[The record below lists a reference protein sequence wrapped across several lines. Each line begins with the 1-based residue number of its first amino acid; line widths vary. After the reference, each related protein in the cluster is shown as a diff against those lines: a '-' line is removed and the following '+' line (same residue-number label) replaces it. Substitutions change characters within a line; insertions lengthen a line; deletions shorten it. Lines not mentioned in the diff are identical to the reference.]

1 MDAIILVKAG
11 EVIKKIPW
19 NKIKE
24 HAPEIVVIAKK
35 IYDKLKNPK
44 DGLSLDQRVERIEEI
59 EKDQQEYIAQLADF
73 VTKNSDYTLRLSMR
87 INILF
92 CNFNSCSCFFDFKLN
107 D

>member
-1 MDAIILVKAG
+1 MNAKILVKAS

-19 NKIKE
+19 NKIRK
-24 HAPEIVVIAKK
+24 HAPEIVVFAKK

-73 VTKNSDYTLRLSMR
+73 VTKNSDYTHRLSMR

-92 CNFNSCSCFFDFKLN
+92 AILISALAFLILS
-107 D
+107 

>member
-1 MDAIILVKAG
+1 MNAKILVKAS

-19 NKIKE
+19 NKIRE

-73 VTKNSDYTLRLSMR
+73 VTKNSDYTHRLSMR

-92 CNFNSCSCFFDFKLN
+92 AILISALAFLILS
-107 D
+107 